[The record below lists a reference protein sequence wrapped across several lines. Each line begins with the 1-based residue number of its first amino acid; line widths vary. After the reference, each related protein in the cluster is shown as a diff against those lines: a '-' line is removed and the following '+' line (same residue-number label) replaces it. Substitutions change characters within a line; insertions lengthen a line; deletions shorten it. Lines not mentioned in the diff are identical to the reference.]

1 MRLINTFKLETYDQ
15 YFEGSKLIEINDGEV
30 TSPKYEIASVGFFTS
45 IEMYLTIKKVNS

>member
-30 TSPKYEIASVGFFTS
+30 TSHKDEIASVGFFTS